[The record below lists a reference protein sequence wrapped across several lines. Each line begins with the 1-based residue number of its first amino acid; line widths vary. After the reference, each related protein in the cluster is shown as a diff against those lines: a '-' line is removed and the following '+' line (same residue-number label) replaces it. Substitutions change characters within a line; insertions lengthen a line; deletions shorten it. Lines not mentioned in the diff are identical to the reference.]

1 MICSLFFS
9 FLSRVMDEYV
19 QPDITQK
26 VTGPLNSSQNPSSG
40 TYSVLS
46 PSRSPTNLYS
56 QHHLYENIRNYA
68 HHHNYISNSNN
79 ENDLVVPIT
88 QMLPGL
94 INQQHQRLQQQSE
107 DINST
112 WITSAGNGPLIG
124 GNGNSFLLG
133 SEEGGRGGG
142 GGGGVHL
149 ASYHLHH
156 QQHLINSEV
165 GNISKITAAGNQQKC
180 NKEQRIRRPM
190 NAFMVWAKIE
200 RKKLADENP
209 DLHNADLSKMLGK
222 FTFTAR
228 VVVSFSSIVMEC
240 RGNFV
245 DGKFYRLNL
254 FMWKNRNA
262 LRISLRLRK
271 LRDRIRLIKFNE
283 TKKKKKWL

>member
-1 MICSLFFS
+1 MH
-9 FLSRVMDEYV
+9 
-19 QPDITQK
+19 QDISQK
-26 VTGPLNSSQNPSSG
+26 IAGSVNSPQDPSTG
-40 TYSVLS
+40 TYGMPS

-107 DINST
+107 DINAT
-112 WITSAGNGPLIG
+112 WITQSGNGGLIG
-124 GNGNSFLLG
+124 GNGNAFLLN
-133 SEEGGRGGG
+133 SEDTVRGAGGG
-142 GGGGVHL
+142 GHL

-156 QQHLINSEV
+156 QQHLITNDV
-165 GNISKITAAGNQQKC
+165 GNIGKITAANQQKC
-180 NKEQRIRRPM
+180 IKEQRIRRPM

-222 FTFTAR
+222 STNAFF
-228 VVVSFSSIVMEC
+228 VKIYFSSIVHFMT
-240 RGNFV
+240 
-245 DGKFYRLNL
+245 L
-254 FMWKNRNA
+254 F
-262 LRISLRLRK
+262 
-271 LRDRIRLIKFNE
+271 
-283 TKKKKKWL
+283 